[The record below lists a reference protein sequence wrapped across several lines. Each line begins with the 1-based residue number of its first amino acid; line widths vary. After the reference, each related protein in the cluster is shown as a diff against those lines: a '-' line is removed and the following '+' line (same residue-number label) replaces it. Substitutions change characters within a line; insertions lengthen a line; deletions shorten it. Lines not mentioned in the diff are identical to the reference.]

1 MSKPKLGCSLPG
13 CNLGDQCEA
22 RPKLVAALGKYFSHS
37 IFRPGQVE
45 AMLPLMHGKDVFARM
60 ATGAGKSLCMYLPT
74 LAMGAS
80 SCGVIT
86 SPLNALMEEQVRVE
100 QYHSPK

>member
-1 MSKPKLGCSLPG
+1 MSKSKLGCSLPG

-22 RPKLVAALGKYFSHS
+22 RPKLVAALGKYFSH
-37 IFRPGQVE
+37 RPGQVE

-80 SCGVIT
+80 SCGVII
-86 SPLNALMEEQVRVE
+86 SRLNALMEEQVRVE
-100 QYHSPK
+100 QYQSKIT